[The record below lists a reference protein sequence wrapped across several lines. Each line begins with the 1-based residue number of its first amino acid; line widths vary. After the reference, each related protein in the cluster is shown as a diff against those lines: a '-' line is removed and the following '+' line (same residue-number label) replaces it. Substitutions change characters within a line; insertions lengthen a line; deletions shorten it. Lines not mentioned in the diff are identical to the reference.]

1 MRLREGDLKTVYL
14 KKRIVTRDEEGD
26 KTISYSS
33 DAELLRMNVQSA
45 GGVVNAQIYGG
56 RLPYI
61 KTCKYQGES
70 LVPGKNE
77 KDGICLYVDP
87 GADPD
92 YEILSIEPF
101 SDHLNVKLEKLIKET

>member
-1 MRLREGDLKTVYL
+1 MRLRERDMTTVYL
-14 KKRIVTRDEEGD
+14 KARIITRDEEGD

-33 DAELLRMNVQSA
+33 NAEPLRMNVQSA

-61 KTCKYQGES
+61 KTCKYQGDG
-70 LVPGKNE
+70 LMPGKNE
-77 KDGICLYVDP
+77 KDGICLYVDS
-87 GADPD
+87 ASEPD

-101 SDHLNVKLEKLIKET
+101 SEHLNVKLEKLIKET